1 MGRSL
6 LISKI
11 ENYNGKKT
19 TIKRIWKIFS
29 KQTWRLFDERN
40 CFFDKKILLQLGL
53 AAAASASDAEIQNKR
68 LDQDFLM
75 KW

>member
-1 MGRSL
+1 MGRYL

-19 TIKRIWKIFS
+19 TIKRISKIFS
-29 KQTWRLFDERN
+29 KQNWRLFDERN
-40 CFFDKKILLQLGL
+40 CFFGKKILLQLGL
-53 AAAASASDAEIQNKR
+53 AAAPSASDAGIQNKR
-68 LDQDFLM
+68 LDQDYLM